1 MSEKYSKPQEVASL
15 DGWENITL
23 IATAVI
29 GVIGGIVL
37 FRLLSL
43 ITVIFA
49 AVVVVDLLC
58 ILGIVRSEVARRF
71 IIAISVLNALVVLY
85 WCWIW
90 FKLLTS

>member
-1 MSEKYSKPQEVASL
+1 MSKKYSKPQNVISL
-15 DGWENITL
+15 NGWENVTI

-29 GVIGGIVL
+29 GVIGGVVL

-58 ILGIVRSEVARRF
+58 ILGIIRSEVARRF
-71 IIAISVLNALVVLY
+71 IITISVLNALIVLY

-90 FKLLTS
+90 FKLATP